1 MKVRKVGKR
10 HSLLIYKH
18 MMDRLWGATL
28 LLGLI
33 LLVVWGAL
41 RIQNIAVI
49 DTEYTIWLLAG
60 AVVSLAFG
68 VFAFFARNMA
78 YVQPRR
84 DHLRLVTPFLRLN
97 IAYSRI
103 RSSHPSNFYQLF
115 PPTNVSWATKKFLEP
130 FYGKTVVVVD
140 LMGYPL
146 NPSLLRLFLPAQM
159 FSRQSKGF
167 VLVVP
172 DWMDFSTELESFLGN
187 WLQAQKRGPKKP
199 ISPWIR

>member
-10 HSLLIYKH
+10 HSLLIYQRT
-18 MMDRLWGATL
+18 MNRLWGATL

-33 LLVVWGAL
+33 LLVVWGAI
-41 RIQNIAVI
+41 RIQNITIVE
-49 DTEYTIWLLAG
+49 TEYTVWLLAG
-60 AVVSLAFG
+60 AAVSLVFG
-68 VFAFFARNMA
+68 IFAFFARNMA

-115 PPTNVSWATKKFLEP
+115 PPSNTGWATRKFLEP
-130 FYGKTVVVVD
+130 FYGKTVIVVE
-140 LMGYPL
+140 LTGYPI
-146 NPSLLRLFLPAQM
+146 NPAFLRLFLPAQM

-172 DWMDFSTELESFLGN
+172 DWMEFSTELESFRGN
-187 WLQAQKRGPKKP
+187 RMQALKRGTKKP

>member
-10 HSLLIYKH
+10 HSLLIYQRT
-18 MMDRLWGATL
+18 MNRLWGATL

-33 LLVVWGAL
+33 LLVVWGAI
-41 RIQNIAVI
+41 RIQNITIVE
-49 DTEYTIWLLAG
+49 TEYTVWLLAG
-60 AVVSLAFG
+60 AAVSLVFG
-68 VFAFFARNMA
+68 IFAFFARNMA

-115 PPTNVSWATKKFLEP
+115 PPSNTGWATRKFLEP
-130 FYGKTVVVVD
+130 FYGKTVIVVE
-140 LMGYPL
+140 LTGYPT
-146 NPSLLRLFLPAQM
+146 NPAFLRLFLPAQM

-172 DWMDFSTELESFLGN
+172 DWMEFSTELESFRGN
-187 WLQAQKRGPKKP
+187 WMQALKRGTKKP

>member
-10 HSLLIYKH
+10 HSLLIYQRT
-18 MMDRLWGATL
+18 MNRLWGATI

-33 LLVVWGAL
+33 LLVVWGAI
-41 RIQNIAVI
+41 RIQNIKLLE
-49 DTEYTIWLLAG
+49 TENTIWLLVG
-60 AVVSLAFG
+60 AAVSLAFG
-68 VFAFFARNMA
+68 LFAFFVRNMA

-115 PPTNVSWATKKFLEP
+115 PPTHSGWATRQFLEP
-130 FYGKTVVVVD
+130 FYGKTVVVVE
-140 LMGYPL
+140 LTGYPL
-146 NPSLLRLFLPAQM
+146 KPSFLRLFLPAQM

-172 DWMDFSTELESFLGN
+172 DWMEFSTELESFRGS
-187 WLQAQKRGPKKP
+187 WMQAQKRGPRKP

>member
-10 HSLLIYKH
+10 HSLLIYRRT
-18 MMDRLWGATL
+18 MDRLWGPTI

-33 LLVVWGAL
+33 LMVVWGLL
-41 RIQNIAVI
+41 RVQNVKVL
-49 DTEYTIWLLAG
+49 DTENTFWLLAG

-68 VFAFFARNMA
+68 LFAFFARNMA

-103 RSSHPSNFYQLF
+103 RSSHPSNFFQLF
-115 PPTNVSWATKKFLEP
+115 PPSNTGWASRRVLEP
-130 FYGKTVVVVD
+130 FYGKTVVVVE
-140 LMGYPL
+140 LTGYPIS
-146 NPSLLRLFLPAQM
+146 PIFLRLFLPEIM
-159 FSRQSKGF
+159 FSRRSEGF

-172 DWMDFSTELESFLGN
+172 DWMEFSTDLEFLSRQLDAGSEKGSKETYQS
-187 WLQAQKRGPKKP
+187 LD
-199 ISPWIR
+199 